1 LRNVSP
7 PLQLEIPFLGI
18 ASGAIVEFAGASLLY
33 TLATLMVTF
42 AGFSALLLI
51 IRQAA
56 GAGLS
61 SLDRFLT
68 RTVVGHL
75 FVLTAGALL
84 PPLLV
89 LYELPQLYIWKAS
102 AVIFGLP
109 YLALLLTFPHR
120 RRAATGRPT
129 PRIVLMTFVGLGSIS
144 LIAMIGYV
152 LGGFAYKVGA
162 YATAL
167 TINFFTLAFAFVIA
181 LDVILREPTDNKAKH

>member
-1 LRNVSP
+1 MDFV
-7 PLQLEIPFLGI
+7 
-18 ASGAIVEFAGASLLY
+18 GASLLY

-51 IRQAA
+51 VRQAA

-84 PPLLV
+84 PALLS
-89 LYELPQLYIWKAS
+89 LYELPDAWIWKCS

-109 YLALLLTFPHR
+109 YLILLLTFPHR
-120 RRAATGRPT
+120 RLAATGRPT
-129 PRIVLMTFVGLGSIS
+129 PRIVLVTFIGLGSVS
-144 LIAMIGYV
+144 LITMIGYV
-152 LGGFAYKVGA
+152 VGDFAHKVAA
-162 YATAL
+162 YASAL
-167 TINFFTLAFAFVIA
+167 TVNFFALAFAFVIA
-181 LDVILREPTDNKAKH
+181 LDVILREPTDDKFKR

>member
-1 LRNVSP
+1 M
-7 PLQLEIPFLGI
+7 
-18 ASGAIVEFAGASLLY
+18 EFAGASLLY

-56 GAGLS
+56 GADLS

-68 RTVVGHL
+68 RTVVGNL

-84 PPLLV
+84 PPLLT
-89 LYELPQLYIWKAS
+89 LYEVSQSHIWKAS
-102 AVIFGLP
+102 AVVFGLP
-109 YLALLLTFPHR
+109 YLILLLTFPRR
-120 RRAATGRPT
+120 RRAATGRST
-129 PRIVLMTFVGLGSIS
+129 PRIVLFTFVGLGSIS

-152 LGGFAYKVGA
+152 LGGFAYGTGA
-162 YATAL
+162 YVTAL

-181 LDVILREPTDNKAKH
+181 LDVILREPT

>member
-1 LRNVSP
+1 MAAIG
-7 PLQLEIPFLGI
+7 IPSLGL
-18 ASGAIVEFAGASLLY
+18 ASGGIVEFPGATLLY

-51 IRQAA
+51 VCKAA

-84 PPLLV
+84 PPLLG
-89 LYELPQLYIWKAS
+89 LYELSEVYIWKAS

-109 YLALLLTFPHR
+109 YLTLLLTFPHR
-120 RRAATGRPT
+120 RRAATGKPT
-129 PRIVLMTFVGLGSIS
+129 PRIVLATFIGLGSIS
-144 LIAMIGYV
+144 LIAMIGYE
-152 LGGFAYKVGA
+152 LGG
-162 YATAL
+162 
-167 TINFFTLAFAFVIA
+167 
-181 LDVILREPTDNKAKH
+181 

>member
-1 LRNVSP
+1 M
-7 PLQLEIPFLGI
+7 
-18 ASGAIVEFAGASLLY
+18 EFAGASLLY

-61 SLDRFLT
+61 SLDRFLM

-75 FVLTAGALL
+75 FILTAGALL
-84 PPLLV
+84 PVLLS
-89 LYELPQLYIWKAS
+89 LYELPDAWIWKSS

-109 YLALLLTFPHR
+109 YLTLLLTFPHR
-120 RRAATGRPT
+120 RLTATGRPT
-129 PRIVLMTFVGLGSIS
+129 PQIVLVIFIGLGSIS
-144 LIAMIGYV
+144 LVAMGGYV
-152 LGGFAYKVGA
+152 LGGFAYKAAA

-167 TINFFTLAFAFVIA
+167 TVNFFTLAFAFVIA
-181 LDVILREPTDNKAKH
+181 LDVILREPTDEKSKR

>member
-1 LRNVSP
+1 MELK
-7 PLQLEIPFLGI
+7 
-18 ASGAIVEFAGASLLY
+18 GASLLY

-51 IRQAA
+51 VRQAA
-56 GAGLS
+56 GANLS

-84 PPLLV
+84 PALLG
-89 LYELPQLYIWKAS
+89 LYELPDAWVWKVS

-109 YLALLLTFPHR
+109 YLILLLTFPHR
-120 RRAATGRPT
+120 RRAATGKPT
-129 PRIVLMTFVGLGSIS
+129 PQIVLATFVGLGSIT
-144 LIAMIGYV
+144 LVAMIGYV
-152 LGGFAYKVGA
+152 LGGFTYQAAA

-167 TINFFTLAFAFVIA
+167 NVNFFALAFAFVIA
-181 LDVILREPTDNKAKH
+181 LEVILREPKDDEPKQ

>member
-1 LRNVSP
+1 V
-7 PLQLEIPFLGI
+7 EIP
-18 ASGAIVEFAGASLLY
+18 GASLFY

-84 PPLLV
+84 PALLG
-89 LYELPQLYIWKAS
+89 LYELPDAWIWKAS
-102 AVIFGLP
+102 AVIFGLT
-109 YLALLLTFPHR
+109 YLVVLLTFPYR
-120 RRAATGRPT
+120 RMAATGKPT
-129 PRIVLMTFVGLGSIS
+129 PRIVLATFVGLGSIS

-152 LGGFAYKVGA
+152 LSGFAHKAAA

-167 TINFFTLAFAFVIA
+167 TVNFFALAFAFVVA
-181 LDVILREPTDNKAKH
+181 LEVILREPTDDKSKR

>member
-1 LRNVSP
+1 
-7 PLQLEIPFLGI
+7 
-18 ASGAIVEFAGASLLY
+18 VELTGASLLY

-51 IRQAA
+51 VRQAA

-75 FVLTAGALL
+75 FVLSAGALL
-84 PPLLV
+84 PALLG
-89 LYELPQLYIWKAS
+89 LYELPDAWIWKAS

-109 YLALLLTFPHR
+109 YLVLLLTFPHR
-120 RRAATGRPT
+120 RRAATGKPT
-129 PRIVLMTFVGLGSIS
+129 PQIVLATFVGLGSIS
-144 LIAMIGYV
+144 LIAMVGYV
-152 LGGFAYKVGA
+152 LGGFAYKAAA

-167 TINFFTLAFAFVIA
+167 TVNFFALAFAFVIA
-181 LDVILREPTDNKAKH
+181 LEVILREPTDDKSKR